1 MERQTPRRILLAASV
16 IMLAARI
23 AWADGLQTRIDA
35 ILANPQLDGAVLSI
49 RVIELPRGRVLY
61 SFNSE
66 EPLAVASNAKI
77 VATAAALDL
86 LGPDFELS
94 TTLVAAGSITSG
106 VLHGNLVIV
115 GRGDPSISEH
125 WNGKDVMAPLRR
137 FAAEAKASGIETV
150 SGDIVANDLYFDRQF
165 WCPSWPSNQWIH
177 WYEAPVGALAF
188 NDNCVDA
195 TVGPGAAPGE
205 PASVRLYPDVG
216 YIDFTNSIQTT
227 SSLKTHRSRG
237 YGFYR
242 NKLENSVTARGY
254 YYLKAA
260 PAKSNFTIY
269 DPSLYIATAL
279 KKALADAGIKV
290 TGRPRRMRQD
300 EVAALDG
307 AEVIALNRVSLA
319 EVVKHCN
326 LNSQNLY
333 AEMLLKTLGREV
345 EGEGS
350 FEAGARAVGRFL
362 EKIGIRPGEYTMVD
376 GSGLSR
382 ETCFSAMALTKVLQH
397 MYTHP
402 SVNSFR
408 DSLPLSGY
416 PGSLASRL
424 AQTPYMGKV
433 RAKTGYILRASSL
446 SGYALTANDKTLA
459 FSMVFND
466 FKGSNRY
473 TIKPIQDDICRALV
487 DSSP

>member
-1 MERQTPRRILLAASV
+1 MDRQTPRRVLLAASALV
-16 IMLAARI
+16 LVAGIAR
-23 AWADGLQTRIDA
+23 ADGLRARIDA
-35 ILANPQLDGAVLSI
+35 ILANPQLDGAVLSV
-49 RVIELPRGRVLY
+49 RVIELPRARVLY

-66 EPLAVASNAKI
+66 APLSVASNAKI
-77 VATAAALDL
+77 VTTAAALDL
-86 LGPDFELS
+86 LGGDFELS
-94 TTLVAAGSITSG
+94 TTLVAAGSIKNG
-106 VLHGNLVIV
+106 VLHGDLVIV
-115 GRGDPSISEH
+115 GKGDPSISEH
-125 WNGKDVMAPLRR
+125 WNGADVMAPLRK
-137 FAAEAKASGIETV
+137 FAAEATARGIETV

-188 NDNCVDA
+188 NDNCVDV
-195 TVGPGAAPGE
+195 TVGPGAAAGE
-205 PASVRLYPDVG
+205 PASVTLYPDVG
-216 YIDFTNSIQTT
+216 YIGFTNSIQTT
-227 SSLKTHRSRG
+227 SSLQTHRSRG

-242 NKLENSVTARGY
+242 DKLENAVTARGY

-269 DPSLYIATAL
+269 DPSLYIAVAL
-279 KKALADAGIKV
+279 KKALADAGIEV
-290 TGRPRRMRQD
+290 TGHTRRMRQD
-300 EVAALDG
+300 EVAVLDG
-307 AEVIALNRVSLA
+307 AEVIAVNRISLA

-362 EKIGIRPGEYTMVD
+362 EKVGIRPGEYTMAD

-382 ETCFSAMALTKVLQH
+382 ESRFSAMALTRVLEH
-397 MYTHP
+397 MYAHP
-402 SVNSFR
+402 SVGSFR

-424 AQTPYMGKV
+424 AQAPYMGKV

-446 SGYALTANDKTLA
+446 SGYAQSANDKTLA

-466 FKGSNRY
+466 FTGSNRY
-473 TIKPIQDDICRALV
+473 VIKPVQDDICRALV